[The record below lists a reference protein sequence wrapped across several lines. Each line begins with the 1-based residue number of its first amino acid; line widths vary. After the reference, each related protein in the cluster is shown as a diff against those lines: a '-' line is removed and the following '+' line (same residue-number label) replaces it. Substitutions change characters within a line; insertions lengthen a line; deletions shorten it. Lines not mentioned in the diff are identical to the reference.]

1 MKISTVTFLFAL
13 ILLWTSNLAL
23 AKVIRLSPKDN
34 VQQAIDQAAA
44 GDSLIFA
51 SGTYRLNAIIIRK
64 PLTLIGIDYPILD
77 GEGKGNILLVAAENV
92 TIQGFKII
100 NTGKSNMDD
109 SAAMKFFDSKNCI
122 IRDNILD
129 QTFFGLHF
137 SNSSN
142 LTIINNTI
150 HTDAIREFEVGN
162 GIHLW
167 KCKNSFIGNNKVSGH
182 RDGIYLEFTTDT
194 QVKGNFVEKNMRY
207 GLHFMFA
214 HDNSYIRNTFKN
226 NGAGVAVMYTKNVLM
241 QENRFEENWGA
252 SAYGVLLKDIS
263 DSRVIDNV
271 FVKNTTGIYMEGS
284 SRIEFTGNEFKENG
298 WALKLMA
305 NCDQNIFTGNNFV
318 QNTFDMSSNGSVVL
332 NTINQNYWDK
342 YEGYD
347 LNKDQIGD
355 VPYRPIN
362 LYSVIV
368 EKIPAAVMLWRSF
381 MVTLLDR
388 MEKILPTLT
397 PDQMID
403 HSPKMKAYDL
413 D

>member
-1 MKISTVTFLFAL
+1 
-13 ILLWTSNLAL
+13 
-23 AKVIRLSPKDN
+23 
-34 VQQAIDQAAA
+34 
-44 GDSLIFA
+44 
-51 SGTYRLNAIIIRK
+51 
-64 PLTLIGIDYPILD
+64 
-77 GEGKGNILLVAAENV
+77 
-92 TIQGFKII
+92 
-100 NTGKSNMDD
+100 MDD